1 MTLKDYINKEQ
12 LTDEEE
18 KQLIDKLSD
27 LSEADSLN
35 TFFDAY
41 LEDVPSYIK
50 EIIEKEGLNDTNIA
64 MAISENYNEYS
75 NPDLNEFGD
84 CIDTPQTKRCIEKQN
99 FWYLKALELDEYSC
113 TLDEIWAEDESGYRR
128 FESIYLNYYSHTELE
143 KKAFGDLYNSWGCR
157 YALGLGGVGL
167 YDRED
172 INYRY
177 ARQLFEKA
185 KNDDSKISLYY
196 IYANGLG
203 VKKNLK
209 KANSFIKNLP
219 ANTPLYAFKS
229 NVSEGIKIEK
239 IEEDNNQ
246 EQPKKEKKQR
256 KPRKKNKVKSFF
268 KKILSL
274 FK

>member
-12 LTDEEE
+12 LTTEEQE
-18 KQLIDKLSD
+18 QLIDKLYE
-27 LSEADSLN
+27 LSEEENLDA
-35 TFFDAY
+35 FFNVY
-41 LEDVPSYIK
+41 IEDVPSNIK
-50 EIIEKEGLNDTNIA
+50 KIIEKEGLEDADIA
-64 MAISENYNEYS
+64 MAISQNYIEFS
-75 NPDLNEFGD
+75 NPNHNEFGD
-84 CIDTPQTKRCIEKQN
+84 CIDTPQTKRCIEKEN
-99 FWYLKALELDEYSC
+99 FWYLKALELGSSMLYD
-113 TLDEIWAEDESGYRR
+113 IWGEDENGNRL
-128 FESIYLNYYSHTELE
+128 FEPIILNYYSHTKLE
-143 KKAFGDLYNSWGCR
+143 NKAFEDLYNSWGCR
-157 YALGLGGVGL
+157 YALGL
-167 YDRED
+167 DDEK
-172 INYRY
+172 INYSY

-219 ANTPLYAFKS
+219 TNTSLYAFKS
-229 NVSEGIKIEK
+229 NISEGIKIEI
-239 IEEDNNQ
+239 IEEDNEQ
-246 EQPKKEKKQR
+246 EQPKKEKKPR

>member
-1 MTLKDYINKEQ
+1 MTLKDYINKEL

-18 KQLIDKLSD
+18 KQLIDKLAD

-41 LEDVPSYIK
+41 IEDVPSYIK

-84 CIDTPQTKRCIEKQN
+84 CIDTPQTKRCIEKEN
-99 FWYLKALELDEYSC
+99 FWYLKALELGSSMLYD
-113 TLDEIWAEDESGYRR
+113 IWGEDENGNRL
-128 FESIYLNYYSHTELE
+128 FEPIILNYYSHTKLE
-143 KKAFGDLYNSWGCR
+143 NKAFEDLYNSWGCR

-219 ANTPLYAFKS
+219 ANTSLYAFKS
-229 NVSEGIKIEK
+229 NISEGIKIE
-239 IEEDNNQ
+239 EDNEQ
-246 EQPKKEKKQR
+246 EQPKKEKKPR

-268 KKILSL
+268 KKIISL

>member
-12 LTDEEE
+12 LTADEE
-18 KQLIDKLSD
+18 KQLIEELCNNPKNFMIDSSIHEVPTGIKKIIEECGLKNGNVAFEIKEQYAFID
-27 LSEADSLN
+27 VEGEIDDDCQEKENYWFLKAAELNCDSL
-35 TFFDAY
+35 
-41 LEDVPSYIK
+41 
-50 EIIEKEGLNDTNIA
+50 
-64 MAISENYNEYS
+64 
-75 NPDLNEFGD
+75 DLNEIWMEDDNGEKDISSFYLD
-84 CIDTPQTKRCIEKQN
+84 YYTP
-99 FWYLKALELDEYSC
+99 LV
-113 TLDEIWAEDESGYRR
+113 
-128 FESIYLNYYSHTELE
+128 
-143 KKAFGDLYNSWGCR
+143 KKAEADCLNSWGCR
-157 YALGLGGVGL
+157 YALGL
-167 YDRED
+167 DEED
-172 INYRY
+172 INYKY
-177 ARQLFEKA
+177 ARKFFEIS
-185 KNDDSKISLYY
+185 KNDDSRISLYY